1 MMDLT
6 NYFQCMVFYL
16 SSSYLLTQVSQPG
29 LPRDPEWTI
38 AIIHEQLRRA
48 ASGDKGSVEKL
59 KSETGVKDKIAQH
72 WIGVLLEKAK
82 VMMASRCTNPNTK
95 DARLK
100 GKISKEQRSEIK
112 DAIRRAIQKELID
125 WLVCQPEGCYGQIQS
140 GISEIV
146 FLVNQI

>member
-1 MMDLT
+1 MIS
-6 NYFQCMVFYL
+6 YP
-16 SSSYLLTQVSQPG
+16 SSSYLLTKVLQPG
-29 LPRDPEWTI
+29 TPRNPEWTV

-48 ASGDKGSVEKL
+48 AFGDKGSVEKL

-82 VMMASRCTNPNTK
+82 VMMASQCTDSKTK

-100 GKISKEQRSEIK
+100 GKISKEKRAEIK
-112 DAIRRAIQKELID
+112 VAIRRNIQKELVD
-125 WLVCQPEGCYGQIQS
+125 WLVCQPEDYDDQDRS

-146 FLVNQI
+146 FLANQI